1 MDLVIIAAVSENG
14 VIGAAGG
21 LPWHYPEDLR
31 YFKEVT
37 TGHPVL
43 MGRRT
48 YESIVDR
55 LGEPLPDRT
64 NVVMTRREYRPDHGE
79 VIVTGSLDEA
89 IDAAA
94 ETGAGRAY
102 VIGGASVFRQT
113 LERDLADRLVITHI
127 PEAYEGDTYW
137 PGPEF
142 ARLAVVDRT
151 PLGDELEA
159 VTYDLR
165 EQG

>member
-1 MDLVIIAAVSENG
+1 MDLAIIAAVSENG

-31 YFKEVT
+31 YFKQVT

-55 LGEPLPDRT
+55 LDEPLPDRT
-64 NVVMTRREYRPDHGE
+64 NVVMTRGEYQPDNEG
-79 VIVTGSLDEA
+79 VVVTGSLDEA
-89 IDAAA
+89 IDAATGTGA
-94 ETGAGRAY
+94 ETAY
-102 VIGGASVFRQT
+102 VIGGASIFRQT
-113 LERDLADRLVITHI
+113 LEQGLADRLVITHI
-127 PEAYEGDTYW
+127 PDTYEGDTYW
-137 PGPEF
+137 PGSGF
-142 ARLAVVDRT
+142 ADLAVVDRT

-159 VTYDLR
+159 VTYDLHG
-165 EQG
+165 QQ